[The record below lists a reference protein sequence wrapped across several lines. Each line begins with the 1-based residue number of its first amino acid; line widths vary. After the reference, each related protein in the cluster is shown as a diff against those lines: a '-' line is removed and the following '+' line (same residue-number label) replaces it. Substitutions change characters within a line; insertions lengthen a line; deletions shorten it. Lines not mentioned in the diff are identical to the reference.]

1 MSDCRVSV
9 TLSSLM
15 RLCIGSSIFLH
26 QSFTPFSVVER
37 NVTGNYFNASLHQAK
52 VTQQINTLAIKLQ
65 FYCSQWQ
72 LMYVCVCVFSVILLL
87 SRGNVTADP
96 VLDRNFRYGI

>member
-37 NVTGNYFNASLHQAK
+37 NVTGNMLF
-52 VTQQINTLAIKLQ
+52 
-65 FYCSQWQ
+65 
-72 LMYVCVCVFSVILLL
+72 
-87 SRGNVTADP
+87 
-96 VLDRNFRYGI
+96 